1 MLALKYSHQLS
12 WGELKFIEDPM
23 HAIRTVE
30 SEHGRRIGGK
40 SIENAHLHDLPN
52 GDDRRFDPYRFL
64 KTKLERGD
72 VFLVNRATLA
82 PAVTSLEIDA
92 DGNPEYTLRNST
104 SQYFQSA
111 FRSAL
116 MHIPVPKPMGV
127 LRDEPKPAQAKQ
139 KEKEK
144 PKKKKLLTISKI
156 ARKLRMMEGSSRY
169 EEARFHA
176 SKIGWEGICSLVEV
190 GHPEND
196 PNLMPSRFMI
206 LPGASDEGLRKRG
219 NLNNYPYSVHPDT
232 PKQMSVYNLRQFLIL
247 GGYLAGEKPF
257 WQSKDQLSK
266 EQLQQLKQDGG
277 LENDVIA
284 PLTGVA
290 EMDDKVEAALNSFL
304 GKQSLDEPKGGGS
317 YTVKEGDTLS
327 AISQQHKLPNW
338 QALWNFNKHTI
349 KNPDLIYPGSELD
362 IPDLADNEFEPWFY
376 EFDNGE
382 DVWRG
387 SKHYQFP
394 AKYFSLTLLDR
405 SGHEIEN
412 KLNSQFEGY
421 LKNPTLFY
429 CLNVKKSDDISV
441 LMPVTDYLG
450 MGFDD
455 NEFIVE
461 GIESKSFKDVLYGN
475 SSNKETLNF
484 DFDDDEELLPT
495 GIELA

>member
-1 MLALKYSHQLS
+1 
-12 WGELKFIEDPM
+12 
-23 HAIRTVE
+23 
-30 SEHGRRIGGK
+30 
-40 SIENAHLHDLPN
+40 
-52 GDDRRFDPYRFL
+52 
-64 KTKLERGD
+64 
-72 VFLVNRATLA
+72 
-82 PAVTSLEIDA
+82 
-92 DGNPEYTLRNST
+92 
-104 SQYFQSA
+104 
-111 FRSAL
+111 
-116 MHIPVPKPMGV
+116 
-127 LRDEPKPAQAKQ
+127 
-139 KEKEK
+139 
-144 PKKKKLLTISKI
+144 
-156 ARKLRMMEGSSRY
+156 
-169 EEARFHA
+169 
-176 SKIGWEGICSLVEV
+176 
-190 GHPEND
+190 
-196 PNLMPSRFMI
+196 MI

>member
-1 MLALKYSHQLS
+1 
-12 WGELKFIEDPM
+12 
-23 HAIRTVE
+23 
-30 SEHGRRIGGK
+30 
-40 SIENAHLHDLPN
+40 
-52 GDDRRFDPYRFL
+52 
-64 KTKLERGD
+64 
-72 VFLVNRATLA
+72 
-82 PAVTSLEIDA
+82 
-92 DGNPEYTLRNST
+92 
-104 SQYFQSA
+104 
-111 FRSAL
+111 
-116 MHIPVPKPMGV
+116 MGV
-127 LRDEPKPAQAKQ
+127 LRDEPKPAQAEDNK
-139 KEKEK
+139 KEK

-169 EEARFHA
+169 EDARFHA

-232 PKQMSVYNLRQFLIL
+232 PKQMSVYNLKQFLIL

-277 LENDVIA
+277 LENDVVA
-284 PLTGVA
+284 PLTGAA

-304 GKQSLDEPKGGGS
+304 SNQSLDEPKGGGS

-327 AISQQHKLPNW
+327 AIAQQHKLPNW
-338 QALWNFNKHTI
+338 QALWNFNKHVI
-349 KNPDLIYPGSELD
+349 KNPDLIYPGDELD

-394 AKYFSLTLLDR
+394 AHYFSLTLLDR
-405 SGHEIEN
+405 EGKEIKDKIKSEFN
-412 KLNSQFEGY
+412 GY
-421 LKNPTLFY
+421 LDTPHLFY
-429 CLNVKKSDDISV
+429 GLSIEKPDEVRV
-441 LMPVTDYLG
+441 LMPISSKVAS
-450 MGFDD
+450 GFKKDEFLA
-455 NEFIVE
+455 NEITLKAFE
-461 GIESKSFKDVLYGN
+461 KVLYGSTSN
-475 SSNKETLNF
+475 SASLNF
-484 DFDDDEELLPT
+484 DADDDEELVPENV
-495 GIELA
+495 ELA